1 MDKIKA
7 RQTGRLR
14 PAFHLGISTFTSA
27 SHVIL
32 LHLSSIWPCNP
43 FNHHAWEWWT
53 ISVRFPLLPLFSP
66 SLTPYC
72 TPFNSMMSFSPPPFL
87 YFRFFSSFSPSSRGP
102 PSKIKSDPQRSQS
115 DFSCHGN
122 FTWIV
127 LPKPRRN
134 LSSCSHCLNCE
145 SLVPVARRSLPV
157 FLSFSPTLSF
167 TLVRSS
173 PISVRNGWQH
183 VSAWTIRKDDIYIE
197 FMYEIFKWIWW
208 VVALSCTLQYLHRSS
223 ATLGVIFPSS
233 HLEVNLEAQ
242 KNGCWSCEY
251 LGIFCSSG
259 MLSLRVMLLRL
270 VKVLCFGYRTY

>member
-32 LHLSSIWPCNP
+32 LHLASIWPCNP

-87 YFRFFSSFSPSSRGP
+87 YFRFFSSFSPSSHGP

-115 DFSCHGN
+115 DFACYGN

-127 LPKPRRN
+127 LPKARLVSYLTWRN
-134 LSSCSHCLNCE
+134 LSSCSHCLNCDT
-145 SLVPVARRSLPV
+145 ARVWFLSQDGHFPFSCLSLPP
-157 FLSFSPTLSF
+157 FRSP
-167 TLVRSS
+167 
-173 PISVRNGWQH
+173 
-183 VSAWTIRKDDIYIE
+183 
-197 FMYEIFKWIWW
+197 
-208 VVALSCTLQYLHRSS
+208 SCAQ
-223 ATLGVIFPSS
+223 VQFPF
-233 HLEVNLEAQ
+233 EMDGN
-242 KNGCWSCEY
+242 
-251 LGIFCSSG
+251 
-259 MLSLRVMLLRL
+259 M
-270 VKVLCFGYRTY
+270 

>member
-72 TPFNSMMSFSPPPFL
+72 TPFNPMMSFSPPPFL

-115 DFSCHGN
+115 DFACYGN

-127 LPKPRRN
+127 LPKARLVSYLTWRN
-134 LSSCSHCLNCE
+134 LSSCSHCLNYG
-145 SLVPVARRSLPV
+145 SLVPVARGSLPV

-183 VSAWTIRKDDIYIE
+183 VSAWTIRKDDMYRIYVWN
-197 FMYEIFKWIWW
+197 FQMNM
-208 VVALSCTLQYLHRSS
+208 VSCCNVLYIAVS
-223 ATLGVIFPSS
+223 A
-233 HLEVNLEAQ
+233 
-242 KNGCWSCEY
+242 
-251 LGIFCSSG
+251 
-259 MLSLRVMLLRL
+259 
-270 VKVLCFGYRTY
+270 